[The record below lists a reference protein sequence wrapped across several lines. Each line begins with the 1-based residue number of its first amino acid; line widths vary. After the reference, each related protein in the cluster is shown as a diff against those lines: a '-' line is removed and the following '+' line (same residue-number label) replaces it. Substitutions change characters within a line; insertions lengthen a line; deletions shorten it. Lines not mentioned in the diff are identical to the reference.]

1 MKNLNLATLFLFL
14 ILSFSF
20 ISCDNEP
27 LDPALVTQLTTPGT
41 GGGSGGNGGGG
52 GTGPEVQT
60 GQFTATVA
68 GQNFIS
74 DSSVGNY
81 ITVNGTNVLTISGIK
96 TTGEYIAIQI
106 KNPAIGSYVINSL
119 TGNQVISYRQNA
131 TTTDIYSATNYT
143 TGQPT
148 GVLIINSLNFTTKKI
163 SGTFSFDGYLLN
175 NPALTKQITNGIF
188 TDVSFID
195 STVTNPPVNP
205 TIAGTYL
212 LTAFNTSVPTDLN
225 GDGTSSINQMNETT
239 CLNNSLLTLN
249 SNNTFTAN
257 GASIDID
264 LTITPNTITCEND
277 PAFTGTWSLAGN
289 LLTVTYV
296 ESGITYTDVFTSS
309 GNTLV
314 ITEQNGQVVGTANG
328 SPVFLTADISAVYT
342 KQ

>member
-1 MKNLNLATLFLFL
+1 MKNLKLSTLFLFL

-27 LDPALVTQLTTPGT
+27 LDPTLVTQLTTPTPVNPGT
-41 GGGSGGNGGGG
+41 GGG
-52 GTGPEVQT
+52 GTGGGAVQT

-68 GQNFIS
+68 GQSFVS

-81 ITVNGTNVLTISGIK
+81 VTVNGGNVLTISGIK

-106 KNPAIGSYVINSL
+106 KNPAIGSYVINSV

-195 STVTNPPVNP
+195 STVTNPPVNT

-225 GDGTSSINQMNETT
+225 GDSVTSTNQLNETS
-239 CLNNSLLTLN
+239 CLNNSLLTLS

-257 GASIDID
+257 SKGIEIDVATNA
-264 LTITPNTITCEND
+264 TICFVDPDTI
-277 PAFTGTWSLAGN
+277 GTWVLVGN
-289 LLTVTYV
+289 QLTLTYI
-296 ESGITYTDVFTSS
+296 EAGITYNDVFTVS
-309 GNTLV
+309 GTTLSYT
-314 ITEQNGQVVGTANG
+314 IQSGEAVGTVNG
-328 SPVFLTADISAVYT
+328 SPAYLTCDITLFYT